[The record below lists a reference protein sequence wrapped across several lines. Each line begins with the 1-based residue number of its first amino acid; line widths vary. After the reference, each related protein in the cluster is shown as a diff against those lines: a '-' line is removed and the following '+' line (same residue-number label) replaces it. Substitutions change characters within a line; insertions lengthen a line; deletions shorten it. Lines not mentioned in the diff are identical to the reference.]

1 LSDDSPL
8 HAEPTDE
15 SLMAQLAAGNHE
27 AIVPLLVRYAPRIQ
41 RLAKAA
47 VDSAVAEDI
56 VQDVFVAVWRGADS
70 FDPKR
75 GALRDWLLRIAR
87 NRISN
92 ELRRRG
98 RHPETSTA
106 ADETVWSGVSDSGP
120 QPSEAVWH
128 EFRRR
133 VLRAAVD
140 ALPSKQRQAI
150 ALAFFDDLTHEQV
163 AAALDVPLG
172 TAKTRIRSAIGI
184 LRNRLAP
191 ILASL
196 IVLVVVAG
204 IVWHDLG
211 KTRRLEQEDRALWLV
226 TSSDVV
232 PLRLEAASGID
243 AKTHGTYRG
252 RAGEGLA
259 VLTFS
264 NFSPAPSGQEY
275 RAWARVKGHWLDL
288 GNVRLNDAGNGRLV
302 AENQALAEPPEEVRV
317 TLEPTSGSSSSEPSG
332 SPVISWMSKS

>member
-1 LSDDSPL
+1 M
-8 HAEPTDE
+8 AE
-15 SLMAQLAAGNHE
+15 LANGNHE
-27 AIVPLLVRYAPRIQ
+27 AIVPLLVRYAPRVQ
-41 RLAKAA
+41 RLAEAA
-47 VDSAVAEDI
+47 LDSAVAEDI

-92 ELRRRG
+92 EIRRRG
-98 RHPETSTA
+98 RHPEMSTA
-106 ADETVWSGVSDSGP
+106 AVETVWSGVSDPGP

-140 ALPSKQRQAI
+140 ALPSKQRQAV
-150 ALAFFDDLTHEQV
+150 ALAFFDDLTHELV
-163 AAALDVPLG
+163 AAALEVPLG
-172 TAKTRIRSAIGI
+172 TAKTRIRSAIGM
-184 LRNRLAP
+184 LRHRLAP
-191 ILASL
+191 LVASL
-196 IVLVVVAG
+196 MVLLVAG
-204 IVWHDLG
+204 VVWHDLG

-243 AKTHGTYRG
+243 TKTHGTYRG

-264 NFSPAPSGQEY
+264 NFAPAPSGREY
-275 RAWARVKGHWLDL
+275 FVWARVRDRWLNL
-288 GNVRLNDAGNGRLV
+288 GAVQLNDAGNGRLV
-302 AENQALAEPPEEVRV
+302 AENPALAEPPEELRV
-317 TLEPTSGSSSSEPSG
+317 TLEPVARSSPGEPSG
-332 SPVISWMSKS
+332 PPIISWPAQSH

>member
-1 LSDDSPL
+1 
-8 HAEPTDE
+8 
-15 SLMAQLAAGNHE
+15 MAQLAAGNQE
-27 AIVPLLVRYAPRIQ
+27 AIVPLLVRYAPRVQ
-41 RLAKAA
+41 RLAEAA
-47 VDSAVAEDI
+47 VDSAVGEDI

-70 FDPKR
+70 FDAKR

-140 ALPSKQRQAI
+140 ALPSKQRQAV

-163 AAALDVPLG
+163 ATALDVPLG
-172 TAKTRIRSAIGI
+172 TAKTRIRSAIGM

-191 ILASL
+191 IVASL
-196 IVLVVVAG
+196 MVLVLVAG
-204 IVWHDLG
+204 LVWHDLR

-232 PLRLEAASGID
+232 PLRLEAAIGID

-264 NFSPAPSGQEY
+264 NFAHAPSGREY
-275 RAWARVKGHWLDL
+275 RVWARVNDHWLNL
-288 GNVRLNDAGNGRLV
+288 GNVQLNAAGNGRLV
-302 AENQALAEPPEEVRV
+302 AENQALADPPEEVRV
-317 TLEPTSGSSSSEPSG
+317 MLEPVGGSSSSGPSG
-332 SPVISWMSKS
+332 PPIISWPGQTQ

>member
-1 LSDDSPL
+1 
-8 HAEPTDE
+8 
-15 SLMAQLAAGNHE
+15 MAQLAAGDHE
-27 AIVPLLVRYAPRIQ
+27 AIVPLLVRYAPRVQ
-41 RLAKAA
+41 RLAEAA
-47 VDSAVAEDI
+47 VDSATAEEI

-92 ELRRRG
+92 EIRRRG

-106 ADETVWSGVSDSGP
+106 ADETVWSGVSDPGP

-133 VLRAAVD
+133 VLRTAID
-140 ALPSKQRQAI
+140 ALPSKQRQAV

-163 AAALDVPLG
+163 AAALEVPLG
-172 TAKTRIRSAIGI
+172 TAKTRIRSAIQM
-184 LRNRLAP
+184 LRHRLAP
-191 ILASL
+191 LAASL
-196 IVLVVVAG
+196 VVLVVVAG
-204 IVWHDLG
+204 IAWHDLG

-243 AKTHGTYRG
+243 PKTHGSYRG

-264 NFSPAPSGQEY
+264 NFAPAPSGQEY
-275 RAWARVKGHWLDL
+275 RVWARVKDRWLNL
-288 GNVRLNDAGNGRLV
+288 EKIQLNDAGNGRLV
-302 AENQALAEPPEEVRV
+302 AENPAIADPPKELRV
-317 TLEPTSGSSSSEPSG
+317 TLERAGSSASEPSG
-332 SPVISWMSKS
+332 SPIIHWPGQNQ